1 MVSTFKILIP
11 TYIRKN
17 VSKSLLTCPNLSNH
31 VGSTHVI
38 LTCLI
43 KCIYICDESVQRFPL
58 WQHVYHICLNIHVH
72 LIFCHPCK
80 QIMLKIVD
88 LSWRWYGSKVCSG
101 VKGQGVA
108 STKVEFTEE
117 EVLKFDDEKR
127 NIKWITVSSKFCVP
141 FFSELK
147 FLFWSFQFFFT

>member
-1 MVSTFKILIP
+1 MWGP
-11 TYIRKN
+11 
-17 VSKSLLTCPNLSNH
+17 
-31 VGSTHVI
+31 HVI

-43 KCIYICDESVQRFPL
+43 KCIYICDESIERFHL

-147 FLFWSFQFFFT
+147 FLFWSFQFFFTQRSFNLYEADSAKELKRQNSDRENFQPQK